1 MSIKIKTVIWAQTT
15 LILILCLSMLFIGGD
30 LKQARKM
37 TLDQSNY
44 CIKYTSDIIA
54 SSRLDLIREQDA
66 HNRNIDRA
74 NTVISDIVERYNVLI
89 GRYNKS
95 TGGYNYDPLNQYSY
109 KIMRTVP

>member
-1 MSIKIKTVIWAQTT
+1 MKT
-15 LILILCLSMLFIGGD
+15 LIWVQAFLIVILSTALLFLGGD
-30 LKQARKM
+30 LKQSRKM

-44 CIKYTSDIIA
+44 CIRYTSDIIA

-66 HNRNIDRA
+66 HGRDIDKA
-74 NTVISDIVERYNVLI
+74 NTVITDIVDRYNTLVA
-89 GRYNKS
+89 RYNKS

>member
-1 MSIKIKTVIWAQTT
+1 MSIKIKTIIWVQTT
-15 LILILCLSMLFIGGD
+15 LILILGLSMLFIGGD
-30 LKQARKM
+30 LKQTRKM
-37 TLDQSNY
+37 NLDQSNF

-109 KIMRTVP
+109 KITRTVP

>member
-1 MSIKIKTVIWAQTT
+1 MRFKLKGIIWGQSAFIVI
-15 LILILCLSMLFIGGD
+15 LLLSLLFVGGD

-66 HNRNIDRA
+66 HVRTVDKANSVID
-74 NTVISDIVERYNVLI
+74 DIVNRYNLLVA
-89 GRYNKS
+89 RYNKN
-95 TGGYNYDPLNQYSY
+95 TGGTNYDPLNTYSY
-109 KIMRTVP
+109 RIRP

>member
-1 MSIKIKTVIWAQTT
+1 MQFA
-15 LILILCLSMLFIGGD
+15 LIVILCLSLLFIGGD

-66 HNRNIDRA
+66 HSRTVDKANSVID
-74 NTVISDIVERYNVLI
+74 DIVNRYNSLVA
-89 GRYNKS
+89 RYNKS
-95 TGGYNYDPLNQYSY
+95 TGGTNYDPLNAYSY
-109 KIMRTVP
+109 RIRP

>member
-1 MSIKIKTVIWAQTT
+1 MRFKLKGIIWGQSALIVI
-15 LILILCLSMLFIGGD
+15 LLLSLLFVGGD

-66 HNRNIDRA
+66 HSRTVDKANSVID
-74 NTVISDIVERYNVLI
+74 DIVNRYNSLVA
-89 GRYNKS
+89 RYNKS
-95 TGGYNYDPLNQYSY
+95 TGGSNYDPLNTYSY
-109 KIMRTVP
+109 RIKP

>member
-1 MSIKIKTVIWAQTT
+1 MRFKLKGIIWGQSALIVI
-15 LILILCLSMLFIGGD
+15 LFLSLLFVGGD

-66 HNRNIDRA
+66 HARTVDKANSVID
-74 NTVISDIVERYNVLI
+74 DIVNRYNSIVA
-89 GRYNKS
+89 RYNKS
-95 TGGYNYDPLNQYSY
+95 TGGTNYDPLNTYSY
-109 KIMRTVP
+109 RIRP

>member
-1 MSIKIKTVIWAQTT
+1 MRFKLKGIIWGQSALIVI
-15 LILILCLSMLFIGGD
+15 LLLSLLFVGGD

-66 HNRNIDRA
+66 HARTVDKANSVID
-74 NTVISDIVERYNVLI
+74 DIVNRYNSLVA
-89 GRYNKS
+89 RYNKS
-95 TGGYNYDPLNQYSY
+95 TGGTNYDPLNTYSY
-109 KIMRTVP
+109 RIKP

>member
-1 MSIKIKTVIWAQTT
+1 MRFKLKGIIWIQSALIVI
-15 LILILCLSMLFIGGD
+15 LLLSLLFVGGD

-66 HNRNIDRA
+66 HVRTVDKANSVID
-74 NTVISDIVERYNVLI
+74 DIVNRYNSLVA
-89 GRYNKS
+89 RYNKS
-95 TGGYNYDPLNQYSY
+95 TGGTNYDSLGIYSY
-109 KIMRTVP
+109 RIKP

>member
-1 MSIKIKTVIWAQTT
+1 MQFA
-15 LILILCLSMLFIGGD
+15 LIVILCLSLLFIGGD

-66 HNRNIDRA
+66 HSRTVDKANSVID
-74 NTVISDIVERYNVLI
+74 DIVNRYNTLVA
-89 GRYNKS
+89 RYNKS
-95 TGGYNYDPLNQYSY
+95 TGGTNYDPLNTYSY
-109 KIMRTVP
+109 RIRP

>member
-1 MSIKIKTVIWAQTT
+1 MQFA
-15 LILILCLSMLFIGGD
+15 LIVILCLSLLFIGGD

-66 HNRNIDRA
+66 HSRTVDKANSVID
-74 NTVISDIVERYNVLI
+74 DIVNRYNSLVA
-89 GRYNKS
+89 RYNKS
-95 TGGYNYDPLNQYSY
+95 TGGINYDPLSIYSY
-109 KIMRTVP
+109 RIRP